1 MPSTQEWVP
10 PDVLTALPLDGCGAV
25 DGDCRLLEPLL
36 DEFEVLPDEL
46 EEPDELDELEEL
58 EDPVLADPV
67 LAAACEAPG
76 SRTAT
81 TPAAAM
87 LAIPAAAVVAVSRRR
102 PRARSATARVTAR
115 DAAVR
120 RAGYSGLLMSASLTN
135 PVVGAVYVTS
145 PDALILP
152 LPTPGQAWLSRP
164 GTAIMAG

>member
-36 DEFEVLPDEL
+36 DEFEVLP
-46 EEPDELDELEEL
+46 DELEEL